1 MAASVRGLIL
11 LLAALIVTGCAGGRD
26 PLRVALLAPFE
37 GRYREVGYDLLYA
50 VRLGL
55 ADAPQGA
62 ALSLLAVDDGGTS
75 ATALMRAQALVR
87 DPSVRAVLVAGYA
100 ATDPRVLEAFA
111 GLPVIVIGG
120 WGVSEPPQ
128 GVFVLSS
135 ADIATPRTGVTA
147 LARQTA
153 PLNGGEALAL
163 KQFAGLRE
171 SLDGVTVIASASLAD
186 AAFTERLIASDRF
199 VEPPGLLSTLAY
211 DAAGLLTGV
220 LASAPAAMPDR
231 AAAVTAL
238 SSVSYDGINGTIR
251 FAGGF
256 WQDAPVH
263 RYTYSADGTLVLTD

>member
-55 ADAPQGA
+55 ADAPQGG

-75 ATALMRAQALVR
+75 DTALMRARALVR
-87 DPSVRAVLVAGYA
+87 DSSVRAVLVAGYA
-100 ATDPRVLEAFA
+100 ATEPRVLEAFA

-120 WGVSEPPQ
+120 WGVSDPPE

-135 ADIATPRTGVTA
+135 ADIATARTEVTA
-147 LARQTA
+147 LARQA
-153 PLNGGEALAL
+153 SPLTGGEALAL
-163 KQFAGLRE
+163 KQFPTLRE
-171 SLDGVTVIASASLAD
+171 SLEGVTVISSASPADDAFAERLMASAL
-186 AAFTERLIASDRF
+186 F

-211 DAAGLLTGV
+211 DAAGLLAGV
-220 LASAPAAMPDR
+220 LAATPDR
-231 AAAVTAL
+231 AAVVSAL
-238 SSVSYDGINGTIR
+238 NAVSYDGINGTIQ
-251 FAGGF
+251 FADGF
-256 WQDAPVH
+256 WQDAPVY
-263 RYTYSADGTLVLTD
+263 RYAYDANGALILTD